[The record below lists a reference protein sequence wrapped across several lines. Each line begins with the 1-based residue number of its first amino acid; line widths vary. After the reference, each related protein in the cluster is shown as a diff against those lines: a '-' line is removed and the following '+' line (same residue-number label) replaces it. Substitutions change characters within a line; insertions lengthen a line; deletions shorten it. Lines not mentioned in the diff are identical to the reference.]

1 MSAGNLPDARDYA
14 DFADL
19 SRAQREGRDFRIEVH
34 ARPDS
39 SVAIVAPHGG
49 GIEDG
54 TSELARAAAGADLN
68 LYLFEGCRPA
78 YNYRALHL
86 TSHRFDEPR
95 CLELIARCERV
106 VTIHGCDG
114 EDPVI
119 LLGGLDVVLARDL
132 AAALASAHFE
142 VATEGHRFPATNPAN
157 ICNRGA
163 SGRGVQVEVPHRLRR
178 GAPVEGIA
186 RALRSVLAPTPERA

>member
-1 MSAGNLPDARDYA
+1 MTAGNVPDARDYA
-14 DFADL
+14 GFADL
-19 SRAQREGRDFRIEVH
+19 ARAQREGHDFRIEVLT
-34 ARPDS
+34 RPHSD
-39 SVAIVAPHGG
+39 VAIVAPHGG

-54 TSELARAAAGADLN
+54 TSELARAVADDDLN

-95 CLELIARCERV
+95 CLALLERCERV
-106 VTIHGCDG
+106 VTVHGCDG

-119 LLGGLDVVLARDL
+119 LAGGLDVDLAREL
-132 AAALASAHFE
+132 AAALERAQFE

-163 SGRGVQVEVPHRLRR
+163 RGRGVQLEIPHRLRR
-178 GAPVEGIA
+178 GESVGAIA
-186 RALRSVLAPTPERA
+186 RALRAVLAAPLPR